1 MLPSV
6 WTLWSTNYLKASTTS
21 SLRLPGILKRGI
33 LTPFYH
39 IWCHS
44 WCGFFSPWTVLK
56 ISHFIGSLH
65 SFKNLWTFFNSL
77 ELISDSEMSFALS
90 KPRKAQ
96 HSGPLHRVSVAAWRL
111 NVSICPVKAWKLIYT
126 ILQHCAMPQLFPS
139 YAQQQQTPW
148 SGLCSYNWP
157 LDKGA
162 TQNNRYWHVYHHG
175 TLDQGGS
182 SIQSGF
188 SGVPIQAV

>member
-1 MLPSV
+1 VDPLVNKRLKGLYNKSPPSARYSQT
-6 WTLWSTNYLKASTTS
+6 WN
-21 SLRLPGILKRGI
+21 PD
-33 LTPFYH
+33 
-39 IWCHS
+39 
-44 WCGFFSPWTVLK
+44 TVL
-56 ISHFIGSLH
+56 SYFDATAGAALSLLELYRKLVTLLALCTLLRTCELF
-65 SFKNLWTFFNSL
+65 SISL
-77 ELISDSEMSFALS
+77 ESIVVSDSEMSFSLS

-162 TQNNRYWHVYHHG
+162 TQNNRY
-175 TLDQGGS
+175 
-182 SIQSGF
+182 
-188 SGVPIQAV
+188 